1 MRKIPIVIFL
11 VVACA
16 ALLRA
21 EEYTLGPDSQRQ
33 PNVPKGTLTKYSW
46 TSKIYPATT
55 RDYWIYVPA
64 QYKAEKPACEARRNS
79 RPEGA
84 LAKRSAQSCSGQRR
98 LAKHLLGCPVA
109 EMAAVSAL

>member
-1 MRKIPIVIFL
+1 MRKIPVVIFL

-33 PNVPKGTLTKYSW
+33 ANVPKGTLTKYSW
-46 TSKIYPATT
+46 TSKIYPGTT

-64 QYKAEKPACEARRNS
+64 QYKAEKPACVMVF
-79 RPEGA
+79 
-84 LAKRSAQSCSGQRR
+84 QDGQRMADEAGSFR
-98 LAKHLLGCPVA
+98 VPIVFDNLIHKAKCR
-109 EMAAVSAL
+109 